1 MTGGEAG
8 ELIEGSDVIGAVVG
22 KDAVVEVMGAR
33 RLCDERTDCWKNK
46 QLLMYS
52 QQHKLMRNLRFPQ
65 NVLSTFCSCFCFME
79 YVSAFRGKM

>member
-1 MTGGEAG
+1 MNSSRETASPVTGGEAG

-65 NVLSTFCSCFCFME
+65 NVKVVFVVVFVL
-79 YVSAFRGKM
+79 